1 MHNATATE
9 RIVTV
14 YKSLAPLMDERMRRQ
29 WAAAEARAYGWGGVR
44 AVSAAIGMAT
54 NTVQRGLQE
63 LAEREAH
70 PDMTVSVRIRREG
83 GGRMSQTELDPGL
96 LLALERLIDPTT
108 RGDPQS
114 PLRWTCKST
123 PQLASELTAQGHPAS
138 ASTVWRLLRLAG
150 YSLQSNR
157 KTKEGR
163 QHPDRN
169 EQFEHIA
176 DMVQTFQARG
186 QPVISV
192 DTKKKELVGEFRI
205 AGREWQP
212 TGEPVEVRI
221 HDFIDKDLGKAIH
234 YGVYDV
240 TEDQGWVSV
249 GMDHD
254 TARFAAEAIRRW
266 WRKMGVKSYPDAQE
280 VLITADGGGSNGS
293 RNRLWKVALQELA
306 NGLGLTIWVCH
317 FPPGTSKWNKI
328 EHRMF
333 SHITQNWRGR
343 PLISHEVIIN
353 LIAATTT
360 QTGLAIQAELDAGH
374 YPTGVKVSD
383 EELAMVN
390 LQPDEFHGDWNYR
403 IAPTRRKK

>member
-221 HDFIDKDLGKAIH
+221 HDFIDKDLGKAIP

>member
-221 HDFIDKDLGKAIH
+221 HDFIDKDLGKAIP

-240 TEDQGWVSV
+240 TEDQGWSES
-249 GMDHD
+249 G
-254 TARFAAEAIRRW
+254 W
-266 WRKMGVKSYPDAQE
+266 
-280 VLITADGGGSNGS
+280 IT
-293 RNRLWKVALQELA
+293 
-306 NGLGLTIWVCH
+306 I
-317 FPPGTSKWNKI
+317 P
-328 EHRMF
+328 
-333 SHITQNWRGR
+333 RG
-343 PLISHEVIIN
+343 
-353 LIAATTT
+353 
-360 QTGLAIQAELDAGH
+360 
-374 YPTGVKVSD
+374 
-383 EELAMVN
+383 
-390 LQPDEFHGDWNYR
+390 LQPKRFGAGGARW
-403 IAPTRRKK
+403 A

>member
-1 MHNATATE
+1 
-9 RIVTV
+9 
-14 YKSLAPLMDERMRRQ
+14 
-29 WAAAEARAYGWGGVR
+29 
-44 AVSAAIGMAT
+44 
-54 NTVQRGLQE
+54 
-63 LAEREAH
+63 
-70 PDMTVSVRIRREG
+70 
-83 GGRMSQTELDPGL
+83 
-96 LLALERLIDPTT
+96 
-108 RGDPQS
+108 
-114 PLRWTCKST
+114 
-123 PQLASELTAQGHPAS
+123 
-138 ASTVWRLLRLAG
+138 
-150 YSLQSNR
+150 
-157 KTKEGR
+157 
-163 QHPDRN
+163 
-169 EQFEHIA
+169 
-176 DMVQTFQARG
+176 
-186 QPVISV
+186 
-192 DTKKKELVGEFRI
+192 
-205 AGREWQP
+205 
-212 TGEPVEVRI
+212 
-221 HDFIDKDLGKAIH
+221 
-234 YGVYDV
+234 
-240 TEDQGWVSV
+240 
-249 GMDHD
+249 
-254 TARFAAEAIRRW
+254 
-266 WRKMGVKSYPDAQE
+266 MGVKSYPDAQE